1 MQDLDIKRR
10 NPFRKRLSNNAPH
23 SHGDVDNTRRN
34 GTVGGRGIEALK
46 PDLLSIEHKDKALL
60 RAIVL

>member
-1 MQDLDIKRR
+1 MQDLYIKRR
-10 NPFRKRLSNNAPH
+10 SPFRKRLSNNVPRW
-23 SHGDVDNTRRN
+23 HGDVDNTRRM
-34 GTVGGRGIEALK
+34 VGGRGIEAVE